1 MRTWRVGEIQWVN
14 DGDFSEWGFVLY
26 DQSGK
31 PCVTFGYS
39 RGLDARESHDHVQAA
54 LARVVAVKA
63 FQS

>member
-14 DGDFSEWGFVLY
+14 GEDVSEWGFVLY

-31 PCVTFGYS
+31 PCVALKYS
-39 RGLDARESHDHVQAA
+39 RGVDAREGYDNVQAA